1 MRDQRLLASHLLRIV
16 GQRLAHV
23 ILDASESNE
32 RAIRLSRLPTQ
43 ISSWIKT
50 QVSWLSVFVTR
61 IDQLPDD
68 PSLSLAIPSSVS
80 ESMRCFE
87 LRNRFDMDERE
98 VVRGSFIK
106 HMPLNLNRRTPASL
120 LVVRWLS
127 HTQWISCVL

>member
-1 MRDQRLLASHLLRIV
+1 MRDQRLLASQLLRIV

-50 QVSWLSVFVTR
+50 QVSWPSVFVTR

-68 PSLSLAIPSSVS
+68 PSLSLALS
-80 ESMRCFE
+80 
-87 LRNRFDMDERE
+87 
-98 VVRGSFIK
+98 
-106 HMPLNLNRRTPASL
+106 ASL
-120 LVVRWLS
+120 RDILS
-127 HTQWISCVL
+127 FTMALTRMKEK

>member
-1 MRDQRLLASHLLRIV
+1 MRDQRFLASQLLRIV

-61 IDQLPDD
+61 TDQLPDD
-68 PSLSLAIPSSVS
+68 PSLPLALSVS
-80 ESMRCFE
+80 
-87 LRNRFDMDERE
+87 LRD
-98 VVRGSFIK
+98 I
-106 HMPLNLNRRTPASL
+106 
-120 LVVRWLS
+120 LS
-127 HTQWISCVL
+127 SAIALTRMKEK